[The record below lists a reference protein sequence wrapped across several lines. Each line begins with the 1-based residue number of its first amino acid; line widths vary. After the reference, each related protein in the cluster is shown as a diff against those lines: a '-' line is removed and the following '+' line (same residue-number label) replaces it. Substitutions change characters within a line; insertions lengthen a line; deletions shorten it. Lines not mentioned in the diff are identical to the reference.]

1 MLYTLNN
8 IACKITPILM
18 FRVCTKHMYED
29 NTENIRKNKHVND
42 CSCTE

>member
-8 IACKITPILM
+8 IACKITPILL

-29 NTENIRKNKHVND
+29 NTEYKNVND